1 MKVFVTGAS
10 GFIGR
15 EVVKLLAEHGYYTIA
30 LIRDSAK
37 SSIVNNSQEVIVGDV
52 NDHATLDAIKHC
64 DAVIHLA
71 AKVRFHPYHALKD
84 VIVYATERIA
94 DACLKYGIKMIYA
107 SSIAV
112 YGDARSRMVDESY
125 ACEPDTGYGKAK
137 LEAEHA
143 ILDRVSKG
151 LDAIIL
157 RPGYVYGYG
166 DPITRMLKANK
177 VIWVGN
183 ARNYIGLVHVHDCAR
198 AFIHF
203 LDYNTSKGYGY
214 VYNVVDDQPISWID
228 YLNYICL
235 LAGNGIKP
243 ILLPYTPIKIIT
255 YMYYALTRMLGVV
268 SDLTPDLIRAIRYS
282 AKYSNSRL
290 KSTGF
295 KLKYPTYK
303 EGLKQVIDEFHSH
316 IHGNDIKKW

>member
-52 NDHATLDAIKHC
+52 NDHATLDAIKRC

-143 ILDRVSKG
+143 ILDRVSRG

-214 VYNVVDDQPISWID
+214 VYNVVDDQPIPWID